1 MESNTKQVTI
11 ETMRLTIRPLRR
23 EDVSA
28 LALLGADEVF
38 ELMPEIEIP
47 FDATAWLEH
56 KLEREEPNICHVV
69 FLRETKMPIG
79 FVQAQIEVGQTNYE
93 LHVGYWFG
101 QDHWGNGYATE
112 TLRAVLE
119 NLTKGETETA
129 KIFPLYAHLH
139 ERNAPSIRVLEKCGF
154 ELEGPATK
162 VEGQEGMLR
171 YKWIRD

>member
-11 ETMRLTIRPLRR
+11 ETLRLTIRPLQR
-23 EDVSA
+23 EDVPS
-28 LALLGADEVF
+28 LALLGTEEVF
-38 ELMPEIEIP
+38 ELLPEIETP
-47 FDATAWLEH
+47 FDARAWVER

-69 FLRETKMPIG
+69 FIRKTKMPVG
-79 FVQAQIEVGQTNYE
+79 FIQANILAGQTDWE
-93 LHVGYWFG
+93 LGVGYWFG

-154 ELEGPATK
+154 ELEGPAPK
-162 VEGQEGMLR
+162 IEGQEGMLR